1 MPHSCVRG
9 LPRMGAE
16 AMSLW
21 LEDLTLVPTDMLED
35 MCDEFEEKVN
45 EGREELRRRE
55 EEDDA

>member
-9 LPRMGAE
+9 LPRMWAE

-35 MCDEFEEKVN
+35 MCDECIEAAVDNEKG
-45 EGREELRRRE
+45 E
-55 EEDDA
+55 

>member
-1 MPHSCVRG
+1 
-9 LPRMGAE
+9 
-16 AMSLW
+16 MSLW
-21 LEDLTLVPTDMLED
+21 LEDLTLVPTDMLEG